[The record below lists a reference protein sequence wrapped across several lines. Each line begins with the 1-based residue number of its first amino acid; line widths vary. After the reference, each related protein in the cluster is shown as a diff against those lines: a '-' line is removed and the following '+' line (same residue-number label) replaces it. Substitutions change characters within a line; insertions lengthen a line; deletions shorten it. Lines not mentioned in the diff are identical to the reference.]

1 MKRVPG
7 QQPCPLQTHPPTHLP
22 DLPRAQ
28 FLPVLMRPNGKQVA
42 RLRKLLAQ
50 NFGGV
55 GQEHFTTE
63 GGAGEELFP
72 YVSFTL
78 GIE

>member
-1 MKRVPG
+1 
-7 QQPCPLQTHPPTHLP
+7 
-22 DLPRAQ
+22 
-28 FLPVLMRPNGKQVA
+28 MRPNPKHVT

-63 GGAGEELFP
+63 GGAADDLGP

-78 GIE
+78 NVE